1 MSDKAK
7 LPADS
12 MDKIEKHLIKHLKD
26 GCWVCKGNDWLI
38 FPTLLGEDFYDGS
51 GQYLTSASMGPKV
64 RLTCR
69 TCGNIIYF
77 SAESVGVQL
86 NFERNEPGW

>member
-1 MSDKAK
+1 MAR

-12 MDKIEKHLIKHLKD
+12 LDKIEKHLITHMKD
-26 GCWVCKGNDWLI
+26 GCWVCKDSDWLI
-38 FPTLLGEDFYDGS
+38 FPTLLGEDFYDEAGR
-51 GQYLTSASMGPKV
+51 YMTSASMGPKV

-77 SAESVGVQL
+77 SAESMGVKL
-86 NFERNEPGW
+86 DIERYEPKW